1 MKRKPSCKLC
11 RRLGVKLFLK
21 GERCFTQ
28 KCAFLKRPYPPGIKG
43 KRRKPPLSEYG
54 EQLREKQKLKQI
66 YGIGERQLK
75 KYVEEV
81 LKKKG
86 KTLDLGDELIKKLEL
101 RLDRVVYQLG
111 FATSQAQARQLVSHG
126 YFLVNDEPVNIP
138 SFELKLGDKISL
150 RPTKKNKKIIE
161 FIKLRI
167 KSQKVPSW
175 LKLDPEKLEGK
186 VENTPKLKD
195 ISPPFNTSK
204 IFEFYS
210 K

>member
-1 MKRKPSCKLC
+1 
-11 RRLGVKLFLK
+11 
-21 GERCFTQ
+21 
-28 KCAFLKRPYPPGIKG
+28 
-43 KRRKPPLSEYG
+43 
-54 EQLREKQKLKQI
+54 
-66 YGIGERQLK
+66 
-75 KYVEEV
+75 
-81 LKKKG
+81 
-86 KTLDLGDELIKKLEL
+86 
-101 RLDRVVYQLG
+101 
-111 FATSQAQARQLVSHG
+111 
-126 YFLVNDEPVNIP
+126 
-138 SFELKLGDKISL
+138 L